1 MSVRTFLLAVVVIA
15 MTSVSGDAVERPF
28 GSGTGTLDWSVGA
41 NWANGQTPDQQ
52 GGGGDQGLLGDA
64 TADRTVTVSDTTGG
78 ANGPDARLN
87 WKQTTAGVVNKIQLL
102 SDWEPSS
109 CCTSEGYFTNDT
121 GDSNAM
127 VMDLNGNEWRTFGG
141 GTLSLPAMTIQGP
154 GVWEQD
160 RKLNFGDGTKIGAGV
175 TIKNNF
181 GGANWSGTAPAWD
194 PTSTLQV
201 STPAGTIFSGTAPI
215 AVGNLHILSTGNAS
229 FASNGNA
236 VVQGDVTIDP
246 GGTLTVGATTK
257 QFAVLGNFTDTNTT
271 GNYSSGRL
279 HFSGGGS
286 VQQID
291 IRRPIDS
298 AIRLD
303 AGTVRADLQPA
314 TAGIQLLH
322 DLDASAS
329 TNVNPHESIFKG
341 AAPVDLNGHDA
352 SFNRLVMVNPDI
364 TWAADRSNQSV
375 INIGADGVHFI
386 GSIAVTVTNGQ
397 GGFAG
402 GDLVLFNVDSSAVWQ
417 GSPSAGS
424 ITLPDGWT
432 SSGTIA
438 RVGDQVVLQ
447 GVQVPEPSTLV
458 MLMLGGLLALRV
470 RSSSKR

>member
-1 MSVRTFLLAVVVIA
+1 MLMVLRTSLVVLAVAA
-15 MTSVSGDAVERPF
+15 MTCVSAYAADRHF

-41 NWANGQTPDQQ
+41 NWANGLTPDQQ
-52 GGGGDQGLLGDA
+52 GGGGDHGVLGDA
-64 TADRTVTVSDTTGG
+64 TADRTVTVSDATGG
-78 ANGPDARLN
+78 PNGPDARLK

-102 SDWEPSS
+102 SDWEPSG
-109 CCTSEGYFTNDT
+109 CCGSETITNDT
-121 GDSNAM
+121 GDPNAM
-127 VMDLNGNEWRTFGG
+127 VMDLNGNEWRTSGG

-154 GVWEQD
+154 GVWKQN
-160 RKLNFGDGTKIGAGV
+160 RKLNFGDGTTVGAGV
-175 TIKNNF
+175 TIHNYY

-201 STPAGTIFSGTAPI
+201 GTPAHTIFSGTAPI

-298 AIRLD
+298 AIRMD
-303 AGTVRADLQPA
+303 PGTVRADLQLA

-329 TNVNPHESIFKG
+329 TNVNPHESQLKRS
-341 AAPVDLNGHDA
+341 VDLNGHDA
-352 SFNRLVMVNPDI
+352 SFNRLVMIGPSI
-364 TWAADRSNQSV
+364 TWGVSAAEQSV
-375 INIGADGVHFI
+375 INIGDDGAHFI
-386 GSIAVTVTNGQ
+386 GSTDVTIKNQKGW
-397 GGFAG
+397 AG
-402 GDLVLFNVDSSAVWQ
+402 GDLTLFNVDPAAVVQ
-417 GSPSAGS
+417 NSFSLGTL
-424 ITLPDGWT
+424 TLPQGWT
-432 SSGTIA
+432 SDGIA
-438 RVGDQVVLQ
+438 IEGKNVVLKNV
-447 GVQVPEPSTLV
+447 GVPEPTSLV
-458 MLMLGGLLALRV
+458 LLAVGLLGAWIR
-470 RSSSKR
+470 RR